1 MHWATTP
8 PGRVTRAISRAPAS
22 ASRMKAITSEDSA
35 TSKVSSANGRS
46 SAAPSRTS
54 APGWR
59 SRFAAANCGDGSIA
73 ATWSSPEARGE
84 LVRQPA
90 RPAADV
96 ERAHPGRHPGGVRE
110 RDRELRHVATHEA
123 VVVVGGRAELH
134 GAD

>member
-8 PGRVTRAISRAPAS
+8 PGLVTRAISRAPAS

-59 SRFAAANCGDGSIA
+59 VAVRGGELRRGVDRGHVVLA
-73 ATWSSPEARGE
+73 EARGE

-110 RDRELRHVATHEA
+110 RDRQLRHVAPHEA
-123 VVVVGGRAELH
+123 VVVVGGRGELH
-134 GAD
+134 DAQ